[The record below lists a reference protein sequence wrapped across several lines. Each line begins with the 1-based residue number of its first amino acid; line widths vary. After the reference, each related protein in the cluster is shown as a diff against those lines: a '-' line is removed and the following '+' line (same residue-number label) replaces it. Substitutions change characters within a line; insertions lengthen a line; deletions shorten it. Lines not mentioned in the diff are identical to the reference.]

1 MDSLAARLTASLDNK
16 PENSGAVSQSA
27 TSLAGFWALIAVQF
41 QNAFSDNALKWLVS
55 FLVLET
61 ALTKQERDLWF
72 VLVVPLLF
80 AVPFLLFSI
89 PGGYLADRYSK
100 RTVAIGTKFFRTYR
114 DGPGNVRLIR
124 QSLRSRRSS
133 ALPRLHPRRNLR
145 PHKVRTAPRTPSR
158 IKTQLGKRH
167 HRANHAPL
175 RHIRRASGRLLGHPF
190 SRPTGWSGV
199 VFLTLTI
206 IGLLISLRIT
216 RVPAADPT
224 RRFDWNFPREFFVE
238 THRLWRDNVLRVA
251 VLANT
256 FFWFLGSLLL
266 LNIVL
271 YATDILHVDDQHS
284 SYLLAALSFGI
295 GIGSFLAGYASA
307 GKIEHGMIL
316 PGMIGIMAMSALLAS
331 PGLSFVTVAI
341 LLALLRHCGGFFVVP
356 VNALIQHLPPP
367 EEKGRTIAVA
377 NLLSFV
383 GVALQPLAQYGMLR
397 QGHPDPSRVFLF
409 AAAMTLV
416 MGIVLIAH
424 DAAILALAPS
434 TGRISAQALPYRSP
448 FEQGLHPP
456 QRRAVQS
463 RLCMSTVATLPGAP
477 SAHRGLSYWM
487 ERVLKELEHV
497 RKDPAADPVHDLRVA
512 IRRCR
517 SVAAVFQ
524 EVDPDPAWRQMR
536 RVPRKLFRRLGA
548 LRDSQVMD
556 EWVKQLAA
564 SDDPLRAKLQA
575 AFAANEPDLRQRA
588 LRAVEKFDGKSWSRL
603 ERKLR
608 KRARLVPCS
617 SLAAQCLA
625 VERFEEAKELHTRAQ
640 RTDKPETV
648 ARTPYRP

>member
-1 MDSLAARLTASLDNK
+1 MDNK

-100 RTVAIGTKFFRTYR
+100 RTVAIGTKFFELIVMGLATFALSANRFDLAGAALFLACTQGAIF
-114 DGPGNVRLIR
+114 GPTKYALLPELLPGSKLSWGNGIIELTTLLSAIFAALAGGFLATHFRGR
-124 QSLRSRRSS
+124 Q
-133 ALPRLHPRRNLR
+133 
-145 PHKVRTAPRTPSR
+145 V
-158 IKTQLGKRH
+158 
-167 HRANHAPL
+167 
-175 RHIRRASGRLLGHPF
+175 
-190 SRPTGWSGV
+190 WSGII
-199 VFLTLTI
+199 FLTLTI

-224 RRFDWNFPREFFVE
+224 RRFDWNVPREFFVE

-284 SYLLAALSFGI
+284 SYLLAALSLGI

-331 PGLSFVTVAI
+331 PGLSFLIVAI
-341 LLALLRHCGGFFVVP
+341 LLALLGTAGGFFVVP
-356 VNALIQHLPPP
+356 VNALIQRLPAP

-409 AAAMTLV
+409 AAAMTLL
-416 MGIVLIAH
+416 MGIVLIGMMPDLGAR
-424 DAAILALAPS
+424 ALDW
-434 TGRISAQALPYRSP
+434 THLRS
-448 FEQGLHPP
+448 
-456 QRRAVQS
+456 R
-463 RLCMSTVATLPGAP
+463 ATL
-477 SAHRGLSYWM
+477 
-487 ERVLKELEHV
+487 
-497 RKDPAADPVHDLRVA
+497 
-512 IRRCR
+512 
-517 SVAAVFQ
+517 
-524 EVDPDPAWRQMR
+524 
-536 RVPRKLFRRLGA
+536 
-548 LRDSQVMD
+548 
-556 EWVKQLAA
+556 
-564 SDDPLRAKLQA
+564 
-575 AFAANEPDLRQRA
+575 
-588 LRAVEKFDGKSWSRL
+588 
-603 ERKLR
+603 
-608 KRARLVPCS
+608 
-617 SLAAQCLA
+617 
-625 VERFEEAKELHTRAQ
+625 
-640 RTDKPETV
+640 
-648 ARTPYRP
+648 